1 VSNSEKLSVELT
13 GTIKQISLVKFLFDG
28 TETLLEVEINTEE
41 IKEAENKIRSVEE
54 RYRYNPLDKP
64 NPKSL
69 RLRFRGNVHSDVI
82 GKPFVYKL
90 IVTDPSEIGIEG
102 EYSIV
107 KQSLIIGENERLYFS
122 EFEKTFPYRKRST
135 GAIDVMTLLNMPDH
149 LRKTAQ
155 TVVTLGRVTAYDVA
169 EQTKRARAVESAY
182 LNQLVVM
189 GHLKKERKGRKAYFY
204 VESQKIE

>member
-1 VSNSEKLSVELT
+1 VTDSEKLGVELT

-28 TETLLEVEINTEE
+28 IETLLEVEIDPEE
-41 IKEAENKIRSVEE
+41 IKDAENKIRSVEE
-54 RYRYNPLDKP
+54 KYRYNPFDKP

-82 GKPFVYKL
+82 GRPFVYKL
-90 IVTDPSEIGIEG
+90 IVTDPSEIGMAG

-122 EFEKTFPYRKRST
+122 EFEKTFPYVKKPT
-135 GAIDVMTLLNMPDH
+135 GALDVMTLLSLPDH
-149 LRKTAQ
+149 IRKTAQ
-155 TVVTLGRVTAYDVA
+155 IVARLGRVTADEVA
-169 EQTKRARAVESAY
+169 EQTHRARAVESAY

-189 GHLKKERKGRKAYFY
+189 TYLKKERKGRKAYFY
-204 VESQKIE
+204 VEHK